1 MRVARVV
8 AAVSASTSP
17 TRTWSDASV
26 CWRRDAVPT
35 LGDGPI
41 CPAPTEGW
49 NGCLRKSVRPCA
61 GADSDCSTVTLATG
75 REPEPTMPCTTA
87 APTAIAS
94 AAGNATSRRRRDGML
109 RRCGAG
115 SSVST
120 RSRNLSGACG
130 AWARN
135 SRSTVSSLADIVH
148 PLFQSSQCAA
158 QPGRARGLADPEH
171 ACGARAVE
179 LQQHA
184 QSYHLALGRR
194 ALSQR
199 LFERAGPHDDEL
211 LPERHVAHSHPL

>member
-1 MRVARVV
+1 
-8 AAVSASTSP
+8 
-17 TRTWSDASV
+17 SV

-35 LGDGPI
+35 LGAAAM

-49 NGCLRKSVRPCA
+49 NGSLRKSVRPCA

-171 ACGARAVE
+171 ACGTRTVE
-179 LQQHA
+179 LEQHA
-184 QSYHLALGRR
+184 QRDHLALRGRE
-194 ALSQR
+194 LVQR
-199 LFERAGPHDDEL
+199 LLERPGQPFAEL
-211 LPERHVAHSHPL
+211 RDERHVARIRLLATTAPLLGA